1 MSETRA
7 RAVVDDDDAQGMYRW
22 VTRELLADEDVDVD
36 FTPDGLLVRGR
47 LFAFLDGTQ
56 LVVQVPAARASDLL
70 SRGVVASFT
79 GGGRTSRNWVRV
91 SDLQLWSELARE
103 AHEHVGKP
111 PVGRQS

>member
-1 MSETRA
+1 MN
-7 RAVVDDDDAQGMYRW
+7 DDDSQRMYRR

-47 LFAFLDGTQ
+47 LFAFLDGTE

-70 SRGVVASFT
+70 SRGVVSSFT
-79 GGGRTSRNWVRV
+79 GGGGISRSWVRV

>member
-1 MSETRA
+1 MNEMRA
-7 RAVVDDDDAQGMYRW
+7 RVIVNEDDSQRMYRR

-47 LFAFLDGTQ
+47 LFAFLDGTE
-56 LVVQVPAARASDLL
+56 LVVQVPSARAMDLV
-70 SRGVVASFT
+70 SRGVVAPFT
-79 GGGRTSRNWVRV
+79 GGGRTSGDWVRV
-91 SDLQLWSELARE
+91 NDLQLWSELARE